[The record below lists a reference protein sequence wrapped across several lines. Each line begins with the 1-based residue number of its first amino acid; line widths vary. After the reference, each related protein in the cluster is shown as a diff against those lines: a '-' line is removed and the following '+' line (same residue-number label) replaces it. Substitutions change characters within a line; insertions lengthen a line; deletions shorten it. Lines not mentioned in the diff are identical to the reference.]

1 MEKAAMG
8 LIVRCTDIADV
19 HELKVCDFID
29 TMDEI
34 EITTPVYN
42 DELKRGWIGNLS
54 FQTCCTFDFVDC
66 NDAEPV
72 RDGYNDVLLASVRIW
87 GADPES
93 GVTWKYRFLKK

>member
-8 LIVRCTDIADV
+8 LIVRCTDVACT
-19 HELKVCDFID
+19 HELRVVDFID

-34 EITTPVYN
+34 EVTTPVYN
-42 DELKRGWIGNLS
+42 EALKRGWIGNLS
-54 FQTCCTFDFVDC
+54 LQTCRTFDFVGC

-72 RDGYNDVLLASVRIW
+72 RDSYNDVLLASVRIW

>member
-8 LIVRCTDIADV
+8 LIVRCTDIADT
-19 HELKVCDFID
+19 HELKVVNFID

-34 EITTPVYN
+34 EVTTPMYN
-42 DELKRGWIGNLS
+42 DVLKRGWIGNLS
-54 FQTCCTFDFVDC
+54 FQTYRTFDFVSC
-66 NDAEPV
+66 HEAEPV

-87 GADPES
+87 DTDLES